1 MKTILA
7 LLALMFTGTYTVL
20 GQDGKTITEIQ
31 IVNDTDYVYDAPD
44 VLPEYPGGL
53 NGLMDFLC
61 QNIIYP
67 TKAVEGN
74 IQGKVLVKFVVNIS
88 GSVENVQV
96 IEPVH
101 PLLDEEA
108 VRVVSLLRGFT
119 PGQKDGKYV
128 NTWYSLPIS
137 FKLNGDEKKRTE
149 TSF

>member
-20 GQDGKTITEIQ
+20 GQDGKAITEIE

-119 PGQKDGKYV
+119 HGQKDVKYV